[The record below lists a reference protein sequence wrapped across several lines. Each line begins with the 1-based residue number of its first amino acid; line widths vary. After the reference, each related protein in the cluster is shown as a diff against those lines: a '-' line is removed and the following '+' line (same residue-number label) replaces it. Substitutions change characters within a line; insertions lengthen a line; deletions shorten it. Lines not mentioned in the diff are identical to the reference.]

1 MKYCKLKILAFY
13 TSLQLLLSFGLK
25 GSIKGQ
31 DIKVKDNLKSLL
43 CCGFYVG
50 REDLEEKDEKIKD
63 LETKLQTLR
72 QDYEKDINSFKEKIE
87 NLEKE
92 LAKKEDKLKPST
104 QPGIETRKPQLRP
117 PIRLE
122 DQLSHKIK
130 NFIPSFFKN

>member
-31 DIKVKDNLKSLL
+31 DIKGKDNLKSLL

-50 REDLEEKDEKIKD
+50 RKELEEKDEKIKN
-63 LETKLQTLR
+63 LETKIQTLI
-72 QDYEKDINSFKEKIE
+72 QDYEKIPNSFIKKIE

-92 LAKKEDKLKPST
+92 LVTKENKIISKVLTPRPQILPPKLSWKDEIISF
-104 QPGIETRKPQLRP
+104 I
-117 PIRLE
+117 
-122 DQLSHKIK
+122 SKI
-130 NFIPSFFKN
+130 

>member
-31 DIKVKDNLKSLL
+31 DIKGEDNLKSLL

-50 REDLEEKDEKIKD
+50 RKELEEKDEKIKNLD
-63 LETKLQTLR
+63 SEIQCLKN
-72 QDYEKDINSFKEKIE
+72 DYEKRLNSIIKKIE

-92 LAKKEDKLKPST
+92 LATKENQIISKIL
-104 QPGIETRKPQLRP
+104 QPRPKILPPISEIRP
-117 PIRLE
+117 PIPEIRP
-122 DQLSHKIK
+122 HGK
-130 NFIPSFFKN
+130 NKLFSSFK